1 MLRRPAMAAQDPDER
16 FDLCTRDGAP
26 LGVSK
31 ARRDVHRDGD
41 WHRSLH
47 IWVAL
52 RDGSGVAGAARSP
65 CLLFQRRSPAKDTW
79 PGALDVAVTGH
90 LRAGEAILD
99 GLREAHEEIG
109 LEIKPEDVVHLGRRR
124 RADEHQA
131 GVRDRELQE
140 IFATV
145 TSLPL
150 AAFTPDPDEV
160 TALVTIPIEAA
171 AALFRGAIEVVEGLE
186 MQANGGAPALITVR
200 AADFVQVTDGYYA
213 LAERSLAALLRGDA
227 GPAWT
232 RG

>member
-1 MLRRPAMAAQDPDER
+1 MPAQDPDER
-16 FDLCTRDGAP
+16 FDLCDRDGAP

-52 RDGSGVAGAARSP
+52 RDGSGVAGASPSP
-65 CLLFQRRSPAKDTW
+65 CLLFQRRSAEKDTW

-90 LRAGEAILD
+90 LCAGEAILD
-99 GLREAHEEIG
+99 GLREAREEIG
-109 LEIKPEDVVHLGRRR
+109 LEIRPDQVVYLGRRR
-124 RADEHQA
+124 RADELVA

-140 IFATV
+140 IFATA

-150 AAFTPDPDEV
+150 AAFRPDPDEV

-171 AALFRGAIEVVEGLE
+171 AALFDGAAEVVEGLE
-186 MQANGGAPALITVR
+186 MKANGGGPARVAVR
-200 AADFVQVTDGYYA
+200 AADFVAVTDGYYA
-213 LAERSLAALLRGDA
+213 LAERSLAAWLRGEA
-227 GPAWT
+227 LSAWT
-232 RG
+232 LG

>member
-1 MLRRPAMAAQDPDER
+1 MPAQDLDER
-16 FDLCTRDGAP
+16 FDLVSRDGAP

-52 RDGSGVAGAARSP
+52 RDGSGVAGTSSSP
-65 CLLFQRRSPAKDTW
+65 CLLFQRRSLEKDTW

-109 LEIKPEDVVHLGRRR
+109 LEIKPEQVVHLGRCR
-124 RADEHQA
+124 RADEHVA

-140 IFATV
+140 IFATA

-160 TALVTIPIEAA
+160 TALVAIPVESA
-171 AALFRGAIEVVEGLE
+171 AALFAGTREAVEGFE
-186 MQANGGAPALITVR
+186 IRANGGAATAITVR
-200 AADFVQVTDGYYA
+200 AADFVQVPDGYYA
-213 LAERSLAALLRGDA
+213 LALRSLAALLRDEA
-227 GPAWT
+227 EPAWT
-232 RG
+232 LG